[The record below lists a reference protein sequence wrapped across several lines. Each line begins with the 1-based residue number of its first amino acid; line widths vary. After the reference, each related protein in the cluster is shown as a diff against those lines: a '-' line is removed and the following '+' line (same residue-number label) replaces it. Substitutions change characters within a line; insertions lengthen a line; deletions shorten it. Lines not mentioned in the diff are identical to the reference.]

1 MVDHVTAGHVREL
14 LATEM
19 AINLKVNQVLDALHK
34 GGYAFHQSVPPEA
47 LLIHPSNRG
56 GLMVNPHDVHAKGF
70 SLLQV
75 GPDLSKIRRSVC
87 FEITNQDQVKKNESL
102 AASSNLLAKP
112 TGKERYL
119 TVSSSHLVSFCRCV
133 LFATKTE
140 HADLAK
146 LCNGHLSLEA
156 LLASSGTPCGNP
168 LETMVRKG
176 WNWEIIK
183 ADVEKSFP
191 ELPHLLA
198 QGLNTDAAVQQGCGE
213 MEAMRSLAELFT
225 VASSNGTPSWASC
238 IAQVKAAR
246 PNCHEY
252 LDSIAL
258 FARNFGG
265 GPGFPL
271 VKLLEA
277 ISKAGGI
284 TVSIG
289 QEYFAFL
296 CQLDFKDKATTFPFI
311 RCSCLAVNLTSP
323 RIIDGIG
330 KLAVKT
336 DLAALKAPAVR
347 ELLVAAEGVLNTAWD
362 TLEKAGSHQTQKG
375 MVAMGR
381 LMVRTALFLMKKQ
394 GKGRE
399 KVEFGSLKEISEL
412 FAQELDSTPASG
424 STDIPEPEDAGDAE
438 LVDLQACHKP
448 SWIVLQRYKLEPNA
462 NYKLKGGDDKIW
474 TFLEITDEH
483 GIFVH
488 KPLFGS
494 KEETLKLDHE
504 NLKNMK
510 RHEKPVPAL
519 RDQSLVDSLLPHK
532 STFMKVEEMKAKAF
546 VQLFEY
552 YKNNQLEDGSICI
565 GTKGAGAFAGKT
577 FKKGD
582 LKLVPLGAITVVK
595 EAKKSMLAVLVAS
608 SGETFSVAP
617 PKVDWEDKTGTVV
630 PYFAI
635 GKAASGNEG
644 TMEKTTV
651 KITSWLTAPVYRNSV
666 KLEKGTPLTLP
677 AEEEEEAQPKK
688 KVRKKS

>member
-1 MVDHVTAGHVREL
+1 MVDHVTAGHVREI

-34 GGYAFHQSVPPEA
+34 GGYAFHQSVAPEA

-70 SLLQV
+70 SLMQV

-87 FEITNQDQVKKNESL
+87 FEITSQEQVKKNESL
-102 AASSNLLAKP
+102 AATSNLLAKP

-119 TVSSSHLVSFCRCV
+119 TVSSSHLVSFCRCG

-168 LETMVRKG
+168 LDTMVRKG

-213 MEAMRSLAELFT
+213 MEAMKSLAELFT
-225 VASSNGTPSWASC
+225 VASSNGTPSWASRV
-238 IAQVKAAR
+238 AQVKAAR

-258 FARNFGG
+258 FAKNFGG

-277 ISKAGGI
+277 MSKAGGI

-289 QEYFAFL
+289 QEYLAFL
-296 CQLDFKDKATTFPFI
+296 CQLDFKDKASTFPFF

-336 DLAALKAPAVR
+336 DLAALKAPAIR
-347 ELLVAAEGVLNTAWD
+347 EVLVAAEGVLKTAWD

-399 KVEFGSLKEISEL
+399 KVEFGSLQEIGQA
-412 FAQELDSTPASG
+412 FALDLDAIPVAG
-424 STDIPEPEDAGDAE
+424 ASTDIPEPDAE
-438 LVDLQACHKP
+438 DSQAVSLADCSNPKKL
-448 SWIVLQRYKLEPNA
+448 IGERYKLEINA
-462 NYKLKGGDDKIW
+462 TYKLKGDDKIW
-474 TFLEITDEH
+474 TFVEITDEH

-488 KPLFGS
+488 TPLFGS
-494 KEETLKLDHE
+494 QKETLKLDYE
-504 NLKNMK
+504 ELKNMK
-510 RHEKPVPAL
+510 RHEKPLPAL

-532 STFMKVEEMKAKAF
+532 SRFMKVEEMKAKAF
-546 VQLFEY
+546 MQLFEY
-552 YKNNQLEDGSICI
+552 YKTNQLEDGSICI

-577 FKKGD
+577 FKKGC
-582 LKLVPLGAITVVK
+582 
-595 EAKKSMLAVLVAS
+595 
-608 SGETFSVAP
+608 GEGSQ
-617 PKVDWEDKTGTVV
+617 
-630 PYFAI
+630 
-635 GKAASGNEG
+635 
-644 TMEKTTV
+644 
-651 KITSWLTAPVYRNSV
+651 KINACCFGDQHW
-666 KLEKGTPLTLP
+666 
-677 AEEEEEAQPKK
+677 
-688 KVRKKS
+688 

>member
-1 MVDHVTAGHVREL
+1 MVDHVTAGHVREI

-34 GGYAFHQSVPPEA
+34 GGYAFHQSVAPEA

-87 FEITNQDQVKKNESL
+87 FEITNQEQVKKNESL
-102 AASSNLLAKP
+102 ASTSNLLAKP

-168 LETMVRKG
+168 LDTMVRKG

-238 IAQVKAAR
+238 VAQVKAAR

-258 FARNFGG
+258 FAKNFGG

-277 ISKAGGI
+277 MSKAGGI

-289 QEYFAFL
+289 QEYLTFL
-296 CQLDFKDKATTFPFI
+296 CQLDFKDKASTFPFV

-323 RIIDGIG
+323 RVIDGIG

-336 DLAALKAPAVR
+336 DLAALKAPAIR
-347 ELLVAAEGVLNTAWD
+347 EVLVAAEGVLKTAWD
-362 TLEKAGSHQTQKG
+362 TLEKADRHQTQKG

-399 KVEFGSLKEISEL
+399 KVEFGSLQDIGQA
-412 FAQELDSTPASG
+412 FALDLDAIPVAG
-424 STDIPEPEDAGDAE
+424 SSIDIPEPDAE
-438 LVDLQACHKP
+438 DSQAVSLADCSNPKKL
-448 SWIVLQRYKLEPNA
+448 IQERYKLEINA
-462 NYKLKGGDDKIW
+462 TYKLKGGK
-474 TFLEITDEH
+474 
-483 GIFVH
+483 
-488 KPLFGS
+488 
-494 KEETLKLDHE
+494 
-504 NLKNMK
+504 
-510 RHEKPVPAL
+510 
-519 RDQSLVDSLLPHK
+519 
-532 STFMKVEEMKAKAF
+532 MKAKAF
-546 VQLFEY
+546 MQLFEY
-552 YKNNQLEDGSICI
+552 YKTNQLEDGSICI

-595 EAKKSMLAVLVAS
+595 EAKKSMLAVLVTS
-608 SGETFSVAP
+608 TGETFSVAP

-635 GKAASGNEG
+635 GKAAGGDSG
-644 TMEKTTV
+644 TMQKTTV
-651 KITSWLTAPVYRNSV
+651 KITPWLTAPVYRNSV

-677 AEEEEEAQPKK
+677 AEEEEPQPKK
-688 KVRKKS
+688 KARKAKS

>member
-1 MVDHVTAGHVREL
+1 M
-14 LATEM
+14 
-19 AINLKVNQVLDALHK
+19 
-34 GGYAFHQSVPPEA
+34 
-47 LLIHPSNRG
+47 
-56 GLMVNPHDVHAKGF
+56 
-70 SLLQV
+70 
-75 GPDLSKIRRSVC
+75 SKIRRSVC
-87 FEITNQDQVKKNESL
+87 FEISNQGQIKKNESL
-102 AASSNLLAKP
+102 AATSNLLANP

-176 WNWEIIK
+176 WSWEIIK

-225 VASSNGTPSWASC
+225 FASNSGNPSWAAC
-238 IAQVKAAR
+238 VAQVKAAR

-252 LDSIAL
+252 LDSIAF
-258 FARNFGG
+258 FAKHFGG

-271 VKLLEA
+271 VKLLET

-289 QEYFAFL
+289 QEYLTFL
-296 CQLDFKDKATTFPFI
+296 CQLDFKDKASTFPFL
-311 RCSCLAVNLTSP
+311 RCACLAVNLTSP
-323 RIIDGIG
+323 KVLDGIG

-336 DLAALKAPAVR
+336 DLAALKAPALR
-347 ELLVAAEGVLNTAWD
+347 EVLVTAEGVLQTAWD

-399 KVEFGSLKEISEL
+399 QVEFGSLREIGEA
-412 FAQELDSTPASG
+412 FAKDLDALPETLGLGS
-424 STDIPEPEDAGDAE
+424 STDSLPAEDSQGPVSLKESSDPKHIALD
-438 LVDLQACHKP
+438 
-448 SWIVLQRYKLEPNA
+448 RYKLEVDA
-462 NYKLKGGDDKIW
+462 NYKHKGDDKIW
-474 TFLEITDEH
+474 TFKEITDEH

-488 KPLFGS
+488 KPLFGN
-494 KEETLKLDHE
+494 KEETLKLDYE
-504 NLKNMK
+504 ELKNMK
-510 RHEKPVPAL
+510 RHEKPLPAL

-532 STFMKVEEMKAKAF
+532 SNFLKLEEMKAKAL
-546 VQLFEY
+546 VQLFECY
-552 YKNNQLEDGSICI
+552 RSNQVEAGSICI
-565 GTKGAGAFAGKT
+565 GTKGAGAFAGTT
-577 FKKGD
+577 FKKGE
-582 LKLVPLGAITVVK
+582 LKLVPLGTITVVK

-608 SGETFSVAP
+608 SGEMFNVAP
-617 PKVDWEDKTGTVV
+617 PKVDWEEKSGTIV

-635 GKAASGNEG
+635 GKATGENES
-644 TMEKTTV
+644 TMEKTTM
-651 KITSWLTAPVYRNSV
+651 KLNSWLTVPVYKNSL

-677 AEEEEEAQPKK
+677 AEEEEVQPKRK
-688 KVRKKS
+688 ARKTKV